1 MYSRASKLL
10 ELSKQITET
19 RNNTKPYSK
28 NKNVLRF
35 QDIFPSKTLKSKE
48 LRNEAG
54 LNSRLKIHEL
64 CQPAIID
71 CTVPNESNIVTS
83 VF

>member
-1 MYSRASKLL
+1 ML
-10 ELSKQITET
+10 ELSKQKTET

-48 LRNEAG
+48 PRNDAG

-71 CTVPNESNIVTS
+71 CMPKMLACRSYAMNIRNFHV
-83 VF
+83 